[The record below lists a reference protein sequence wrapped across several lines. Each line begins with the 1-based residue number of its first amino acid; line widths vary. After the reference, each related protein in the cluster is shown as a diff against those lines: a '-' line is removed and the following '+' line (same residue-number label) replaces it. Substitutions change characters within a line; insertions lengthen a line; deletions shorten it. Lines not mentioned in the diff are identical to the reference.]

1 MDVLLKF
8 FCGGSVVRMSE
19 YTKAASLIPFMAGI
33 VHCDSFTG
41 QFNLRAEDQGCSG
54 TFMGSKRYF
63 VEANANQASLYR

>member
-19 YTKAASLIPFMAGI
+19 YTKAASLIPFMARI

-41 QFNLRAEDQGCSG
+41 QFNLRAEDQGCS
-54 TFMGSKRYF
+54 
-63 VEANANQASLYR
+63 